1 MNWQICDQLRW
12 IPLNLFRKS
21 VVTSMQYVRYFKKIS
36 QVQMWMNYVRYRM
49 SNKKNLSGDCLPL
62 TLRCFSTKSALR
74 INIFFINIC
83 LILFLNYF
91 FHSSKIQNII
101 SKKIFLSSLHKTRFF
116 LMFSFKLSFITHL
129 WFGIEH
135 KQCLLSLLILRIQR
149 RKLNIMKY
157 FC

>member
-1 MNWQICDQLRW
+1 
-12 IPLNLFRKS
+12 
-21 VVTSMQYVRYFKKIS
+21 
-36 QVQMWMNYVRYRM
+36 MNYVRYRM
-49 SNKKNLSGDCLPL
+49 SNKKNLSGDRLPL
-62 TLRCFSTKSALR
+62 TLDALVLHLRCAL
-74 INIFFINIC
+74 IFFHQY
-83 LILFLNYF
+83 LFNTFSELFF

-101 SKKIFLSSLHKTRFF
+101 SKKNSLSSLHKTRFF

-149 RKLNIMKY
+149 KLNIMKY